1 MCGDELKNNSFWFI
15 NKLLWKVKKMKK
27 SCDNLHVNQSKP
39 ENGFETMLGIRC
51 RQRRDEL
58 KLSRNKVADMVGVS
72 LSTLQA
78 WENQEREPTASD
90 IIKLANALSVSASW
104 LLSGECANTEN
115 SQTSI
120 SQTSNQGLLQTD
132 IDPQI
137 YAQQR
142 LIAIISALDSSEV
155 EHLSKLLALN
165 GARYL
170 SRLLNPENQDLLQL
184 EGRKR
189 LAALMLVDM
198 PDEQVREILEE
209 IEASILSHN
218 VKAKA
223 G

>member
-1 MCGDELKNNSFWFI
+1 
-15 NKLLWKVKKMKK
+15 MKK

-198 PDEQVREILEE
+198 SDERVREILEE
-209 IEASILSHN
+209 IETDNLSSS

>member
-1 MCGDELKNNSFWFI
+1 
-15 NKLLWKVKKMKK
+15 MKK
-27 SCDNLHVNQSKP
+27 LCDNLHVNQSKP

-198 PDEQVREILEE
+198 SDERVREILEE
-209 IEASILSHN
+209 IETDNLSSS

>member
-1 MCGDELKNNSFWFI
+1 MRGDELKNNSFWFI

>member
-1 MCGDELKNNSFWFI
+1 
-15 NKLLWKVKKMKK
+15 MKK
-27 SCDNLHVNQSKP
+27 SCDNLHVNQCKP

-115 SQTSI
+115 SQTTI

-132 IDPQI
+132 IDSQI

-198 PDEQVREILEE
+198 SDERVREILEE
-209 IEASILSHN
+209 IETDHLSSS

>member
-1 MCGDELKNNSFWFI
+1 
-15 NKLLWKVKKMKK
+15 MKK
-27 SCDNLHVNQSKP
+27 SCDNLHVNQCKP

-104 LLSGECANTEN
+104 LLSGECTNTEN
-115 SQTSI
+115 SQTTI
-120 SQTSNQGLLQTD
+120 SQTSNQRLLQTD

-198 PDEQVREILEE
+198 SDERVREILEE
-209 IEASILSHN
+209 IETDNLSSS

>member
-198 PDEQVREILEE
+198 SDERVREILEE
-209 IEASILSHN
+209 IETDNLSSS

>member
-1 MCGDELKNNSFWFI
+1 
-15 NKLLWKVKKMKK
+15 MKK

-115 SQTSI
+115 SQTTI

-198 PDEQVREILEE
+198 SDERVREILEE
-209 IEASILSHN
+209 IETDNLSSS